1 MSTDVADK
9 IEAVA
14 RDAGLSTA
22 EVEQVQAE
30 VEASTRALLL
40 PAQITSIAG
49 LPGAY
54 LWTEFGTP
62 RAATFTVTGPTG
74 GAYSIVDIVTGV
86 LVESGAFTFTPPP
99 PIPIL
104 RLQPSGGPSRTFTF
118 ISVFTDP
125 AGRFINMQLRKLA
138 PVSFPPIFSAVRM
151 I

>member
-1 MSTDVADK
+1 MPTDVAEK

-49 LPGAY
+49 LPGTY

-62 RAATFTVTGPTG
+62 RAATFKATGPTG
-74 GAYSIVDIVTGV
+74 GTYSIVDLMTGV

-104 RLQPSGGPSRTFTF
+104 RLQPGVGPSRTFTF
-118 ISVFTDP
+118 ISVFTDT
-125 AGRFINMQLRKLA
+125 AGLFINMQLRKLA
-138 PVSFPPIFSAVRM
+138 PVSFPPMFSAVRM
-151 I
+151 M